1 MKALRR
7 SFLWSKSNEYAILA
21 KAFSF
26 WRAFLQRSYMGLKC
40 QFIIKMDTQ
49 KLFRITAGDG
59 NFTNVN
65 LNFLCYVRKKMA
77 TSPMLIW
84 ISCVELVRRCGFAR
98 FAFRRLSVNH
108 LNKVF
113 EFFSRSC
120 NTLLKF
126 MLDEWGVL
134 SSA

>member
-1 MKALRR
+1 MKALR
-7 SFLWSKSNEYAILA
+7 SFLCSNFKEYAILA

-26 WRAFLQRSYMGLKC
+26 WLAFLQRDITSGSNVSLSSKC
-40 QFIIKMDTQ
+40 IPRSFSHLLLEIAI
-49 KLFRITAGDG
+49 
-59 NFTNVN
+59 
-65 LNFLCYVRKKMA
+65 
-77 TSPMLIW
+77 SPMLIL
-84 ISCVELVRRCGFAR
+84 ISCVEFVRCDFSGY
-98 FAFRRLSVNH
+98 AFRRLSINH

-113 EFFSRSC
+113 KVFSRSC